1 MNAPEL
7 SAGLERADREK
18 QIVALS
24 SVVAAVFLTGMKI
37 VVGLSTG
44 SIGILAEAAHSA
56 LDLLAAVVT
65 FWAVR
70 IAGLPADTEHTYG
83 HGKIENLSALFETVL
98 LLATCVWIVKES
110 VDRLFFHP
118 AHVEATPWAF
128 AVMAVSIVVDVSR
141 SRALAR
147 TARKFGSQALEADA
161 LHFSTDV
168 WSSAV
173 VLVGLGLVV
182 VSQRTGVAWLAQA
195 DAVAALAVAAIVVV
209 LSLRLGK
216 KSIDDL
222 VDAVPDG
229 LRESLVAAARVPGVV
244 DVPRLRVR
252 RTGPTVFVDATLTV
266 GRHLAFERAH
276 AVADAAEAAL
286 REHVPGAD
294 VVAHV
299 EPAPAGPEGLLAT
312 TRLLAARHGLGAHA
326 IRTHATDGRL
336 SMELHLEVDERLSL
350 REAHDVVTE
359 FERDLRDAAPDLDR
373 VVSHIEPVGEATA
386 ARRTV
391 PADDAAVRAEIETLR
406 AERGPAF
413 RPEGLAVR
421 KGDDGLL
428 VTFALPVPGDLAI
441 GEAHAISDEVERE
454 LKRRLGGGRVVIHV
468 EPKEEQ
474 PGTRDAPAGASRP
487 GATAPSPSG
496 TARTSA

>member
-1 MNAPEL
+1 MNAPAL
-7 SAGLERADREK
+7 SEGLARADREK
-18 QIVALS
+18 RFVALT
-24 SVVAAVFLTGMKI
+24 SVLAAVLLTAMKV
-37 VVGLSTG
+37 VVGFSTG

-56 LDLLAAVVT
+56 LDLVAAAVT
-65 FWAVR
+65 LWAVR
-70 IAGLPADTEHTYG
+70 AAGAPADPVHTYG
-83 HGKIENLSALFETVL
+83 HGKIENLSALFETAL
-98 LLATCVWIVKES
+98 LLVTCVWIVYES

-118 AHVEATPWAF
+118 AHVEPTPWAF

-147 TARKFGSQALEADA
+147 TAKKYGSQALEADA

-173 VLVGLGLVV
+173 VLAGLALVV

-209 LSLRLGK
+209 LSLKLGK

-222 VDAVPDG
+222 VDAVPEG

-252 RTGPTVFVDATLTV
+252 KTGPTAFVDVTITV

-276 AVADAAEAAL
+276 GVADVAERAL
-286 REHVPGAD
+286 LGLLPGAD
-294 VVAHV
+294 VVVHV

-326 IRTHATDGRL
+326 IRTHGGEERL
-336 SMELHLEVDERLSL
+336 SMELHLEADERLTV
-350 REAHDVVTE
+350 REAHDLADA
-359 FERDLRDAAPDLDR
+359 FERELRAAAPEVAS
-373 VVSHIEPVGEATA
+373 VVSHIEPVGERTA

-391 PADDAAVRAEIETLR
+391 PADDAPARAELERLR
-406 AERGPAF
+406 AERGPSF

-421 KGDDGLL
+421 EGADGLL
-428 VTFALPVPGDLAI
+428 VTFALRVAPDLPV
-441 GEAHAISDEVERE
+441 GEAHDLSDEVERE

-468 EPKEEQ
+468 EPREE
-474 PGTRDAPAGASRP
+474 
-487 GATAPSPSG
+487 
-496 TARTSA
+496 